1 MHSFIYGLVESAAI
15 VRGVLKANKNRAVL
29 TTLGV
34 VIGIMAVATTMTVS
48 NGLGNQFKADI
59 SAVGSD
65 VLYVSRM
72 PWIITGDFFQYR
84 SRPQISF
91 DECEALAGTL
101 KPPVI
106 VSPSTGTRRNLKY
119 SSTVLERIN
128 VIGTTEKQVLVS
140 NSVPEFGRYFS
151 NIDVHYKKSVCVI
164 GSEIREQL
172 FPHVDPLQKE
182 IKIGRY
188 SFTVIGVMEKMG
200 GGSFGGPNY
209 DRRVYVPI
217 TSFLKVY
224 GSQNRQFTV
233 AVKASSQEELEDFR
247 YTLIGE
253 MRKIRQLSP
262 TDEDDFSINSMDSLL
277 TAYNSVMGVV
287 VLIGFIITSFSLF
300 VGGIGLMNV
309 MFVSVTERTREI
321 GIRMAIG
328 ARRKTI
334 LFEFLLEA
342 ACISLLGGLVG
353 LLLSYGIALIID
365 KMLMPAAVSLPI
377 VVIAIVVSFL
387 IGVFSGL
394 IPARRASRLDPIE
407 ALRYE

>member
-15 VRGVLKANKNRAVL
+15 VWGVLKANKNRAVL

-72 PWIITGDFFQYR
+72 PWIITGDYFQYR

-91 DECEALAGTL
+91 DECEALARQL

-128 VIGTTEKQVLVS
+128 IIGTTEKQVLVS
-140 NSVPEFGRYFS
+140 NSVPEFGRYFGS
-151 NIDVHYKKSVCVI
+151 VDVHYKKFVCVI
-164 GSEIREQL
+164 GSEISEQL

-188 SFTVIGVMEKMG
+188 TFTVIGVMEKMG
-200 GGSFGGPNY
+200 GGTFGGPNY

-217 TSFLKVY
+217 TSFIKAY
-224 GSQNRQFTV
+224 GSMNRGFTV
-233 AVKASSQEELEDFR
+233 AVKAPDQEALGSFR

-277 TAYNSVMGVV
+277 TAYNNVMGVV
-287 VLIGFIITSFSLF
+287 VIIGFIITSFSLF

-342 ACISLLGGLVG
+342 SCISLLGGLVG
-353 LLLSYGIALIID
+353 LLFSYGIALLIN
-365 KMLMPAAVSLPI
+365 KTLMPAAVSLPI
-377 VVIAIVVSFL
+377 VVVAIFVSFL